1 MLANRLPE
9 IARLAAPGDAHRRS
23 SEVMVNRNLSHEVEY
38 RRERGRNI
46 FHDLQAARGERFR
59 RAKSRQ

>member
-1 MLANRLPE
+1 
-9 IARLAAPGDAHRRS
+9 
-23 SEVMVNRNLSHEVEY
+23 MVNLNLSHEVEY